1 MLYMRSKNSAK
12 NRYCG
17 RFESEVYIYDWT
29 TISMPAK
36 PKKNKQSM
44 TSTNKYV
51 LFPSVFVSQIKVKNV
66 EKLIH
71 ENVTDKNIWKYISLY
86 AGKKW

>member
-1 MLYMRSKNSAK
+1 MCGRKWHNMSQSILIDSKFMLYMRSKNSAK
-12 NRYCG
+12 NRYWG

-51 LFPSVFVSQIKVKNV
+51 LFPYVFVSQIK
-66 EKLIH
+66 
-71 ENVTDKNIWKYISLY
+71 
-86 AGKKW
+86 